1 MPSEAKHLLSHAS
14 FLRLHPVQQVAS
26 AVPGITDNIY
36 RRTWEHKN
44 DVHPGF
50 TSDYKVHRLVYYETF
65 RYVNNAI
72 AREKSIKGWLRR
84 KKIALIEAENPTWE
98 DLSETRFDGKQVL
111 RFAQDDKCFGKDE
124 QLKTNAHTPL
134 SGLRMTYKNLHL
146 AFNDAVATLTLN
158 RPDKRN
164 AISYELMD
172 DLLHALEEVRNSS
185 ARVLILTG
193 AGKAFS
199 SGMDLDNLKALIGR
213 TPEQNL
219 EDSRTMV
226 SLFRSLYEFPKP
238 TIAAVNGAAI
248 AGGTGLALLCDF
260 TLAVPEAKFGYT
272 EVRIGFV
279 PAIVSTFLLRQVGE
293 KIARDL
299 LLTGRIFDA
308 AEALKMGLINEIVA
322 PEKLL
327 DRARELA
334 AQLAEN
340 SPLSLFH
347 TKRLLTEH
355 ARAELDTQIEAAI
368 RENAGIRESADFREG
383 ITSFLEK
390 RKPIWTG
397 R

>member
-1 MPSEAKHLLSHAS
+1 M
-14 FLRLHPVQQVAS
+14 
-26 AVPGITDNIY
+26 GI
-36 RRTWEHKN
+36 
-44 DVHPGF
+44 
-50 TSDYKVHRLVYYETF
+50 
-65 RYVNNAI
+65 
-72 AREKSIKGWLRR
+72 R
-84 KKIALIEAENPTWE
+84 KKTDHI
-98 DLSETRFDGKQVL
+98 
-111 RFAQDDKCFGKDE
+111 
-124 QLKTNAHTPL
+124 
-134 SGLRMTYKNLHL
+134 
-146 AFNDAVATLTLN
+146 ATLTLN

-164 AISYELMD
+164 AISYELID
-172 DLLHALEEVRNSS
+172 DLLRALEEVRQSP
-185 ARVLILTG
+185 ARILILTG

-219 EDSRTMV
+219 QDSRTMV

-279 PAIVSTFLLRQVGE
+279 PAIVSTFLLRQIGE

-308 AEALKMGLINEIVA
+308 EEALRMGLLKEIVPA
-322 PEKLL
+322 EELM

-334 AQLAEN
+334 TQLMES
-340 SPLSLFH
+340 SPMSLAY
-347 TKRLLTEH
+347 TKRLLTDH
-355 ARAELDTQIEAAI
+355 ARAELEAQIEAAI
-368 RENAGIRESADFREG
+368 RENAGIRATADFREG

-390 RKPIWTG
+390 RKPKWTG
-397 R
+397 Q

>member
-1 MPSEAKHLLSHAS
+1 MRNFHVYILSS
-14 FLRLHPVQQVAS
+14 KSRVLYT
-26 AVPGITDNIY
+26 GITDDIY

-44 DVHPGF
+44 DVNPGF
-50 TSDYKVHRLVYYETF
+50 TRDYKVHRLVYYETF
-65 RYVNNAI
+65 KYVNNAI
-72 AREKSIKGWLRR
+72 VREKTIKGWLRR

-98 DLSETRFDGKQVL
+98 DLSAPWFEGKQVL
-111 RFAQDDKCFGKDE
+111 RFAQDDKAFVQDE
-124 QLKTNAHTPL
+124 RLKSSAYTTI
-134 SGLRMTYKNLHL
+134 SGLRMSYKTVQLD
-146 AFNDAVATLTLN
+146 FDSGITTITLN

-164 AISYELMD
+164 AISYELID
-172 DLLHALEEVRNSS
+172 DLIRALEEVRNSS
-185 ARVLILTG
+185 ILILTG
-193 AGKAFS
+193 AGKAFC

-219 EDSRTMV
+219 ADSRTMV
-226 SLFRSLYEFPKP
+226 SLFRSLYEFPRP

-308 AEALKMGLINEIVA
+308 PEALKMGLINEIVA
-322 PEKLL
+322 PGKLL
-327 DRARELA
+327 GRARELA

-340 SPLSLFH
+340 SPLSLSN
-347 TKRLLTEH
+347 TKRLLTDH
-355 ARAELDTQIEAAI
+355 ARAELDAQIEAAI
-368 RENAGIRESADFREG
+368 HENAGIRESDDFREG
-383 ITSFLEK
+383 IESFLEK
-390 RKPIWTG
+390 RKPKWTG

>member
-1 MPSEAKHLLSHAS
+1 MRHFYVYILSS
-14 FLRLHPVQQVAS
+14 KSRVLYT
-26 AVPGITDNIY
+26 GITDNIY

-44 DVHPGF
+44 DANPGF
-50 TSDYKVHRLVYYETF
+50 TRDYKVHRLVYYETF
-65 RYVNNAI
+65 QYVNNAI
-72 AREKSIKGWLRR
+72 AREKAIKGWLRR

-98 DLSETRFDGKQVL
+98 DLSAGWCDGKQVL
-111 RFAQDDKCFGKDE
+111 RFAQDDKPFVQGQRLIND
-124 QLKTNAHTPL
+124 ARTPI
-134 SGLRMTYKNLHL
+134 SGLRMNYKTLQL
-146 AFNDAVATLTLN
+146 AFDSAVATITLN

-164 AISYELMD
+164 AISYALID
-172 DLLHALEEVRNSS
+172 DLIRALQEVTNSP
-185 ARVLILTG
+185 ARILILTG
-193 AGKAFS
+193 AGKAFC

-238 TIAAVNGAAI
+238 TIAAVNGPAI

-308 AEALKMGLINEIVA
+308 VEALKIGLISEIV
-322 PEKLL
+322 PSEKLL

-340 SPLSLFH
+340 SPLSLFN
-347 TKRLLTEH
+347 TKRLLIEH
-355 ARAELDTQIEAAI
+355 ARAELDSQIEAAI

-383 ITSFLEK
+383 VESFLEK
-390 RKPIWTG
+390 RKPKWTG
-397 R
+397 Q

>member
-1 MPSEAKHLLSHAS
+1 MRHFYVYLMSSKSRVLYT
-14 FLRLHPVQQVAS
+14 
-26 AVPGITDNIY
+26 GITDDIY

-50 TSDYKVHRLVYYETF
+50 TRDYKVHRLVYYETF
-65 RYVNNAI
+65 KYVNNAI
-72 AREKSIKGWLRR
+72 AREKTIKGWLRQ
-84 KKIALIEAENPTWE
+84 KKIALIEKENPTWE
-98 DLSETRFDGKQVL
+98 DLSASWFDGKQVL
-111 RFAQDDKCFGKDE
+111 RFAQDDKFFGPDE
-124 QLKTNAHTPL
+124 RLKTGAHACVP
-134 SGLRMTYKNLHL
+134 GLRMTYKTLQL
-146 AFNDAVATLTLN
+146 AVDSDFATVTLN
-158 RPDKRN
+158 RADKRN
-164 AISYELMD
+164 AISYELID
-172 DLLHALEEVRNSS
+172 DLIHALDDVKNST
-185 ARVLILTG
+185 ARTLILTG
-193 AGKAFS
+193 AGKAFC

-219 EDSRTMV
+219 EDSQTMV

-260 TLAVPEAKFGYT
+260 TLAVPDAKFGYT

-308 AEALKMGLINEIVA
+308 AEALKMGLINEIVPA
-322 PEKLL
+322 DKLL
-327 DRARELA
+327 SRARELA
-334 AQLAEN
+334 GQLAEN
-340 SPLSLFH
+340 SPLSLLH
-347 TKRLLTEH
+347 TKRLLTDH
-355 ARAELDTQIEAAI
+355 ARAELDVQIEAAI

-383 ITSFLEK
+383 IESFLEK
-390 RKPIWTG
+390 RKPRWTG